1 MAPVPP
7 STVFVICGPTAS
19 GKSDLALAL
28 AERLSAIGTGGA
40 GGTIINAD
48 SMQVYRG
55 LEILTA
61 QPDDQTRARVPHEL
75 YGVLAPD
82 DPCSAGR
89 WRDMALAAIG
99 AAQAEG
105 RVPIIAGGTGLYLK
119 ALMDGIAPVPDI
131 PKDIRADVR
140 ARHARL
146 GNEGFHAALAVVDP
160 DAAATIKPTDPHRM
174 MRALEVLEA
183 TGEPLKA
190 WQGRQGTGAP
200 AGLDF
205 RTVLL
210 DPPRAGLYAAIEA
223 RFDAMAAAGAVDEAA
238 ALVGLD
244 LDPSL
249 PALKALGVTDL
260 ARAARGE
267 CALEAAVMQAKTAS
281 RQYAKR
287 QVTWFKGQIITDFR
301 YNEKLSESLCRKIL
315 SDIL

>member
-1 MAPVPP
+1 MTPVPP

-19 GKSDLALAL
+19 GKSGLALAL
-28 AERLSAIGTGGA
+28 AERLGKTETGGTGG
-40 GGTIINAD
+40 TVINAD

-61 QPDDQTRARVPHEL
+61 QPDAQTRARVPHEL
-75 YGVLAPD
+75 YGVLAAD

-89 WRDMALAAIG
+89 WRGMALEAI
-99 AAQAEG
+99 ATAQAEG
-105 RVPIIAGGTGLYLK
+105 RVPILTGGTGLYLK
-119 ALMDGIAPVPDI
+119 ALMEGIAPVPKI
-131 PKDIRADVR
+131 PDGIRADVR

-146 GNEGFHAALAVVDP
+146 GNDGLHAALAVVDP
-160 DAAATIKPTDPHRM
+160 DAAATIKPSDPQRM
-174 MRALEVLEA
+174 MRALEVMEA

-210 DPPRAGLYAAIEA
+210 DPPRADLYAAIEV
-223 RFDAMAAAGAVDEAA
+223 RFDAMVAAGAVDEAA
-238 ALVGLD
+238 VLVGRG

-249 PALKALGVTDL
+249 PAMKALGVADL
-260 ARAARGE
+260 ARAAAGGI
-267 CALEAAVMQAKTAS
+267 ALEDAVMQAKTAS
-281 RQYAKR
+281 RHYAKR
-287 QVTWFKGQIITDFR
+287 QVTWFKGQIITNFR
-301 YNEKLSESLCRKIL
+301 YNEKFSESFCQKIL